1 MHELASDHAGTL
13 DGQTSGVAHVKEIVK
28 YYAQRRGVL
37 TFAPASSTACQDV
50 PRTQGNQ
57 LRALPGYG
65 PDIARN
71 RAEAQQLMRKA
82 GYGPDN
88 PSTSTNNS
96 PATRPSWNVT
106 IRASPSI
113 WDRFGREPVSGSAF
127 HNAVSDWQARKSLS
141 QERDRWFE
149 SGSLQR

>member
-1 MHELASDHAGTL
+1 
-13 DGQTSGVAHVKEIVK
+13 
-28 YYAQRRGVL
+28 VL

-106 IRASPSI
+106 IRASSSI